1 MSPFT
6 SRWRRA
12 FTRTRHGAP
21 HDCLTPTAVAVGL
34 VLSEYAD
41 WDTGTG
47 ARPGLER
54 IATVVGTSPKTVVRA
69 VQALVA
75 AEWLEREERGTF
87 GRATSY
93 RLTIPS
99 LVHLG
104 TGEVSAPTKGSDQD
118 VVERPRNGVTG
129 VPVALTVTGSL
140 VSSLRRRASTRNGV
154 TGVHVTGSLVS
165 HHLCHDLYV
174 GGALGGAA

>member
-1 MSPFT
+1 VSKPAPFT

-12 FTRTRHGAP
+12 FTRSRHGAP
-21 HDCLTPTAVAVGL
+21 HDCLSPTAVAVGL

-41 WDTGTG
+41 WQTGTA

-54 IATVVGTSPKTVVRA
+54 IATVVGTSHKTVVRSIA
-69 VQALVA
+69 ALVA
-75 AEWLEREERGTF
+75 AEWIERESRGTF

-104 TGEVSAPTKGSDQD
+104 TGEVST
-118 VVERPRNGVTG
+118 PRNGGTRDPVTGPPTGSPVTLLDAGATTRNQVTG
-129 VPVALTVTGSL
+129 VRVTGSRVTHYL
-140 VSSLRRRASTRNGV
+140 CQDLCGGRALR
-154 TGVHVTGSLVS
+154 
-165 HHLCHDLYV
+165 
-174 GGALGGAA
+174 GAA